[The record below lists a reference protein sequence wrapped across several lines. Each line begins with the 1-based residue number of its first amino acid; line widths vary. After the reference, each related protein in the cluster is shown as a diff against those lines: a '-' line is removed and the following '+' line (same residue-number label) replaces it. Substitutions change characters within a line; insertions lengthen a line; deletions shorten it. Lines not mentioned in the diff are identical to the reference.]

1 VDLERL
7 LAERI
12 QDILAIIQ
20 HGYSP
25 QTKKPWRSLLNEPF
39 RS

>member
-1 VDLERL
+1 MDLERL

-20 HGYSP
+20 HDFP
-25 QTKKPWRSLLNEPF
+25 PNQKTVTFTLE
-39 RS
+39 